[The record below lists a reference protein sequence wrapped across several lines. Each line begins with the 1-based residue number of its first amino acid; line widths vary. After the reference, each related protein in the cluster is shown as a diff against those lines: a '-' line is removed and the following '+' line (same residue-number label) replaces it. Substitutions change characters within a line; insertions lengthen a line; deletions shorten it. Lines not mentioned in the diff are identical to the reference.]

1 MSSCHKQPNNGGR
14 VGVLVVDVVEMAV
27 DGKLAE
33 DEPNFRANE
42 GRSQSGTLAHG
53 LNGTWV
59 LTDGTSVAK
68 PA

>member
-33 DEPNFRANE
+33 DEPNFRARVE
-42 GRSQSGTLAHG
+42 PWRTVWMEPGY
-53 LNGTWV
+53 
-59 LTDGTSVAK
+59 
-68 PA
+68 